1 MTKEEQKKIFSRNLR
16 YYIDM
21 SGHQQTEIA
30 TAIGEKLSTFNMWV
44 QGNSMPSVIKIQ
56 KLAEYFAIN
65 KSDLVDDK
73 AKGPDETSF
82 FDIAYFL
89 AKNDPKF
96 AAIMRDYYRKDL
108 ETRTALCDFYER
120 FIMTQGRA

>member
-30 TAIGEKLSTFNMWV
+30 AAIGEKLSTFNMWV
-44 QGNSMPSVIKIQ
+44 QGNSMPSVVKIQ
-56 KLAEYFAIN
+56 KLADYFAIG

-73 AKGPDETSF
+73 SMIPDGASYMET
-82 FDIAYFL
+82 AYFL
-89 AKNDPKF
+89 VKTDPRFAK
-96 AAIMRDYYRKDL
+96 IVQDYSHKDI
-108 ETRTALCDFYER
+108 ETRKKLCEFYEM
-120 FIMTQGRA
+120 FIMAQGRK

>member
-21 SGHQQTEIA
+21 SGQQQTEIA
-30 TAIGEKLSTFNMWV
+30 AAIGEKVSTFNMWV
-44 QGNSMPSVIKIQ
+44 QGNSMPSVLKIQ
-56 KLAEYFAIN
+56 KIADHFAIG

-73 AKGPDETSF
+73 TNVPDEASF

-89 AKNDPKF
+89 AKNDPRF
-96 AAIMRDYYRKDL
+96 ATIMRDYYHKDL
-108 ETRTALCDFYER
+108 ETRRTLCDFYER
-120 FIMTQGRA
+120 FIMAQGRA